1 MRKDPYQAALGAVI
15 RKRRIALGVSQE
27 AFADSI
33 RMHRAYYWNIEHGR
47 RNLSLKIIVRV
58 AAGLKVKVA
67 TLMREAGI

>member
-1 MRKDPYQAALGAVI
+1 MRNDQVQLALGKII

-47 RNLSLKIIVRV
+47 RNLSLKILIKV
-58 AAGLKVKVA
+58 AGGLKVKIA
-67 TLMREAGI
+67 TLMREAGV